1 MPYHRSRPTHRSTRQ
16 SLPSTATR
24 ARSSTTSLAHTLPP
38 LSRAR
43 SRRWCA
49 SESLRRCR
57 LARRV
62 RNPHLRPLR
71 AHKNALQLH
80 NSGRPVL
87 SVTPSGKKSPS
98 TAICSM
104 SHGPV
109 SPGLSITKQLPAYP
123 THQPC
128 LRTGLLTPSQ
138 HNQSLLQS
146 WIPLG
151 DRSMTTCLRFQLA
164 ASSLDSRRAYRYLA
178 HSTRPLELYSHRHDL
193 CTRQ

>member
-1 MPYHRSRPTHRSTRQ
+1 MPYYRSRPTHHSTRQ
-16 SLPSTATR
+16 SLPFTATQ
-24 ARSSTTSLAHTLPP
+24 ARSSTTSPAHTLLP
-38 LSRAR
+38 RAR

-49 SESLRRCR
+49 SESPRRYR

-62 RNPHLRPLR
+62 KSLHLRPLR

-80 NSGRPVL
+80 NSDKPVL
-87 SVTPSGKKSPS
+87 SATRSGKKSLS
-98 TAICSM
+98 TVICSM

-109 SPGLSITKQLPAYP
+109 SRGLSITKQPPAYP
-123 THQPC
+123 THRPC
-128 LRTGLLTPSQ
+128 LRTDLLTPSQ
-138 HNQSLLQS
+138 HNQSLLPS

-151 DRSMTTCLRFQLA
+151 DRSMTTCLRFQLVA
-164 ASSLDSRRAYRYLA
+164 FSLDSRQAYRYLA